1 MFVIHFKDGGWRLWR
16 DGEYSGY
23 SYEDFLFIVYNGDSV
38 VAIYNMNEIKYIKW
52 E

>member
-1 MFVIHFKDGGWRLWR
+1 MFVIHFKDGGWRLWH
-16 DGEYSGY
+16 DNEYSGY

-38 VAIYNMNEIKYIKW
+38 VAIYNMNEVKYIKW